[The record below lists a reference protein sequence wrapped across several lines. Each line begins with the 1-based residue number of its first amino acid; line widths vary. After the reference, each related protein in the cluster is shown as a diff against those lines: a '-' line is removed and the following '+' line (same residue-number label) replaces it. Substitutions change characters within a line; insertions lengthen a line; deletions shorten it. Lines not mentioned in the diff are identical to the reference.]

1 MNTESMVQLPI
12 LPLPVVSLPRIKEY
26 AHASGD
32 FNPIHTDPE
41 AARLSGLQGII
52 AHGML
57 VMGMAG
63 HALAEWFPGRKLRF
77 WHAAFV
83 DFVFAGER
91 LYVCGSCQSVPPDRS
106 GDPIE
111 GVWSVADEAG
121 RIKLSGRFT
130 MA

>member
-1 MNTESMVQLPI
+1 MVPLPS
-12 LPLPVVSLPRIKEY
+12 LPLPVISLSRIKDY
-26 AHASGD
+26 AQASGD

-41 AARLSGLQGII
+41 AACLSGFPGVI

-63 HALAEWFPGRKLRF
+63 DAALAEWFPGRKLRF

-83 DFVFAGER
+83 DFVLSEER
-91 LYVCGSCQSVPPDRS
+91 LYVCGSCHSVTPDRLCE
-106 GDPIE
+106 PIE
-111 GVWSVADEAG
+111 GVWTVTDEAG
-121 RIKLSGRFT
+121 RIKLSGRFI